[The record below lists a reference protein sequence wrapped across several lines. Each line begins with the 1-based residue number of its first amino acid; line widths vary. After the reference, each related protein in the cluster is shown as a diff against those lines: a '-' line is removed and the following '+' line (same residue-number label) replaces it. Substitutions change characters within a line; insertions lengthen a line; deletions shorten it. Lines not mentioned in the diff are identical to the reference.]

1 MLRRIFGPKRD
12 DVTGKWRRLHNK
24 ELYTPS
30 SSSNIIRVIKL
41 IRLRWAEHVACV
53 GERRSPY
60 RFLVEKPEERRPL
73 GRRKPRW
80 ENSKWIFK
88 KWGGVMHW
96 IDLAEER
103 DRYQAVVNAVMN
115 LRVS

>member
-1 MLRRIFGPKRD
+1 
-12 DVTGKWRRLHNK
+12 
-24 ELYTPS
+24 
-30 SSSNIIRVIKL
+30 VIKL

-60 RFLVEKPEERRPL
+60 RFLVEKPEESRPL

-96 IDLAEER
+96 IEGQVSGCCECGNETLGSIKFEEFL
-103 DRYQAVVNAVMN
+103 D
-115 LRVS
+115 